1 VGITTVFGI
10 LASLGLTLFVV
21 PTLLEIG
28 KAKVKA

>member
-1 VGITTVFGI
+1 LGI

-28 KAKVKA
+28 KAR